1 MEIALDK
8 INDTEALIK
17 ITLKQDDYQKSVDEK
32 IKDYSK
38 KANIKGFRPGK
49 VPVGMIKK
57 MYGTSILV
65 DEINGLLSKNLMEY
79 LQQSD
84 LQILAEPVPNS
95 DKASAIDWDN
105 QKDFEF
111 EYNIGFAED
120 FNISIDKKLKLD
132 MYKIEVTD
140 DAINE
145 TIENVTKQFGESVD
159 AEKAEEASTVVASM
173 KVGDDF
179 DKEVYISVEQLE
191 KSGIKALKGKKAEDE
206 VKINLDKDISET
218 YLSQIVGGE
227 ELGDAK
233 EAVLTLKEIKSV
245 KPAELNAELF
255 KKAIPNEEIETE
267 EQFRD
272 KVKSIISE
280 NYDRESD
287 FFFNQKIREKLIE
300 KAKINLPDQFLKDFI
315 LRNNE
320 GVTEETVEKEY
331 NMYADELK
339 WSLIKGKIA
348 KDQDMK
354 VEYQDVVNE
363 AKNMIRLQ
371 FAGSGMVGEQ
381 FESSLDGFAANYLQ
395 GENGENY
402 RKVHNQVESQKV
414 FEFIKENATINEKTV
429 GVEEFRKL

>member
-79 LQQSD
+79 IQQSD
-84 LQILAEPVPNS
+84 LQILAEPVPNTE
-95 DKASAIDWDN
+95 KAAAIDWDN

-111 EYNIGFAED
+111 EYNIGFAEE
-120 FNISIDKKLKLD
+120 FKISINDKLKLD
-132 MYKIEVTD
+132 MYKIEVSE

-159 AEKAEEASTVVASM
+159 AEKVEESSTVVGSM

-179 DKEVYISVEQLE
+179 EKEVYISVEQLE
-191 KSGIKALKGKKAEDE
+191 KSGIKALKGKKVDAE
-206 VKINLDKDISET
+206 VKLKLDKDFSDT

-227 ELGDAK
+227 DFGEEK
-233 EAVLTLKEIKSV
+233 EALLTLKEIKSV

-267 EQFRD
+267 EQFKE

-280 NYDRESD
+280 NYDRESE
-287 FFFNQKIREKLIE
+287 FFFNQKTREKLIE
-300 KAKINLPDQFLKDFI
+300 DAKINLPDEFLKKF
-315 LRNNE
+315 LVRNNE
-320 GVTEETVEKEY
+320 EATEESVEKEY

-339 WSLIKGKIA
+339 WSLIKGKVI

-354 VEYQDVVNE
+354 VEYQDVVDE

-371 FAGSGMVGEQ
+371 FAGSGMVGDQ

-402 RKVHNQVESQKV
+402 RKVHTQVESQKV
-414 FEFIKENATINEKTV
+414 FEFIRENASVNEKTV
-429 GVEEFRKL
+429 GIEEFRKL

>member
-233 EAVLTLKEIKSV
+233 EAVLTLKEIKSL

-255 KKAIPNEEIETE
+255 KKAIPNEDIETE